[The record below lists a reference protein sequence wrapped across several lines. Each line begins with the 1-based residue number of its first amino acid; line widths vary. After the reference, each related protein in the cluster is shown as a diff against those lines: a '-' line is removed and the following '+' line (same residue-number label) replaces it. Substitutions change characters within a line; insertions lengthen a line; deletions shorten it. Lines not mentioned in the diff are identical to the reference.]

1 MTTKTHKGFLSC
13 DFDAILSS
21 VSLIQMLIHALLV
34 LFKFMHRK
42 DFCCQIVILVVSS
55 ENKSRLN
62 RKINPED
69 SGGSLE
75 NINLAILSTTNN
87 FRNTIFSVVSAV

>member
-1 MTTKTHKGFLSC
+1 MSC
-13 DFDAILSS
+13 DFDSILSS
-21 VSLIQMLIHALLV
+21 ASLIQMLIHALLV

-62 RKINPED
+62 RKINPEV
-69 SGGSLE
+69 SGGNLE
-75 NINLAILSTTNN
+75 NLNLAIPMTTN
-87 FRNTIFSVVSAV
+87 VVSRTLFLA